1 MMKSNSKFKNV
12 ISGFTLLEA
21 LMAVSILMVA
31 VVAPITV
38 SQKGL
43 SSAVYAKS
51 QMIASYLA
59 QDAIEYIKNKRDGVS
74 IRNDFVRDNF
84 LTSFSLCLDGKS
96 CQIDTIKNSLNI
108 SEDISEYSD
117 SKPLKLGSPS
127 GVHPGFYQYM
137 DGEPTSFTRKI
148 QITLS
153 DELDSNGKEYK
164 ALVTVT
170 VGWGNDNKVV
180 VKTLIFN
187 Y

>member
-1 MMKSNSKFKNV
+1 MKYNSIFKNI

-43 SSAVYAKS
+43 SSAVYAKN
-51 QMIASYLA
+51 QMVASYLA

-74 IRNDFVRDNF
+74 IRNDFVWDNF
-84 LTSFSLCLDGKS
+84 LTYFSPCFGGNS
-96 CQIDTIKNSLNI
+96 CQIDTVKNSLNI
-108 SEDISEYSD
+108 SDDISVYSNN
-117 SKPLKLGSPS
+117 KPLKLGSPS
-127 GVHPGFYQYM
+127 GDYPGFYQYM
-137 DGEPTSFTRKI
+137 EGESTNFTRKI

-153 DELDSNGKEYK
+153 DELDSNSKKYK

-170 VGWGNDNKVV
+170 VSWSGDNKVE